1 MARNYI
7 AYGSNLSVEQMEYR
21 CPDAKVVGTAVLKDW
36 KLVFRYHA
44 DIKPCR
50 GAETPVLVWT
60 VSAADERRLDRYE
73 GFPTYYVKKDVQ
85 VIMDGSGEKLEGMV
99 YIMTDSRGTD
109 LTPPAQSYYE
119 IIEGGY
125 ERFGFDKTILRNAR
139 KESEK

>member
-1 MARNYI
+1 MASNYI

-50 GAETPVLVWT
+50 GAETPVLVWA

-73 GFPTYYVKKDVQ
+73 GFPSYYVKKIVQ
-85 VIMDGSGEKLEGMV
+85 VVMDGTGEKLDGMV
-99 YIMTDSRGTD
+99 YIMTDMRGTD

-139 KESEK
+139 KESE